1 MKKCSLKC
9 LICVIEPQ
17 SYLKI
22 KYSRNIP
29 TLIAST
35 WSSRWGQLIWIIAL
49 DSRGLVWPEDSG
61 KQGDLATKSHSDNT
75 ELLKVSKI
83 YLGFKSSPTPTDLY
97 HMYKLDGEL
106 HHFVKNQWHMT
117 HDMRQ
122 VTCDPWHVT
131 YDLRYVTCES
141 MLTFSQNCSFL
152 ALTVW
157 DWRGYEDLDKKYEF
171 TNQ

>member
-1 MKKCSLKC
+1 MKKCSSKC

-29 TLIAST
+29 TWNAST
-35 WSSRWGQLIWIIAL
+35 WSSKWGKLIWIIAL

-61 KQGDLATKSHSDNT
+61 KQGDLATKSHSGNT

-83 YLGFKSSPTPTDLY
+83 YLGFKSSPTPTDLC
-97 HMYKLDGEL
+97 HMYKLDGKL

-117 HDMRQ
+117 HDTWHETSYLWPMICH
-122 VTCDPWHVT
+122 TWPEICDMWEHVN
-131 YDLRYVTCES
+131 L
-141 MLTFSQNCSFL
+141 FSKCQLPCSYGL
-152 ALTVW
+152 GLNKI
-157 DWRGYEDLDKKYEF
+157 WRFG
-171 TNQ
+171 